1 MKHTLMRFLAAT
13 ALVCGLAGQAWAQ
26 AATAALQAIPDLAP
40 LYNPVPIDSVAT
52 HRSWA
57 SGRGIY
63 AFFASDT
70 AQALLRRAGLS
81 VGDDGLVYIGQTK
94 NSFRQRLSNHFT
106 GTSNLRSSLRSIL
119 SHVGSKAARADVSR
133 FMRSNFRVAMLWI
146 DDATV
151 IDTVEARLIRA
162 TSPPLNRAGVS
173 NANTKRLKQLR
184 KVLTTTT
191 PTGTAVS
198 TLAKGT
204 GIGVLVELP
213 VTAAVE
219 YLHVRNGR
227 KTPEEAAI
235 DGARTVGTAAVVG
248 AVAAGAF
255 SAAATAGVTVSAPFV
270 MPLAVV
276 GGGLYVWVSGDRIW
290 NAVHEDTRTTVEARF
305 AAAAAAVGWGDSEA
319 ADRP

>member
-1 MKHTLMRFLAAT
+1 M
-13 ALVCGLAGQAWAQ
+13 
-26 AATAALQAIPDLAP
+26 
-40 LYNPVPIDSVAT
+40 
-52 HRSWA
+52 
-57 SGRGIY
+57 
-63 AFFASDT
+63 
-70 AQALLRRAGLS
+70 LS
-81 VGDDGLVYIGQTK
+81 L
-94 NSFRQRLSNHFT
+94 
-106 GTSNLRSSLRSIL
+106 
-119 SHVGSKAARADVSR
+119 
-133 FMRSNFRVAMLWI
+133 

-276 GGGLYVWVSGDRIW
+276 GAGLYVWVSGDRIW